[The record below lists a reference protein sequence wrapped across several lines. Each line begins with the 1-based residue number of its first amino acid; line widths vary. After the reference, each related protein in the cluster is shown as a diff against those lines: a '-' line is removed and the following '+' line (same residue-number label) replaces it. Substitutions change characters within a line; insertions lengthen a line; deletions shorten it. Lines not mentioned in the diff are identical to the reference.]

1 MVAIILLRSF
11 RIIEYNVFT
20 FICNIIEDFNMNLVS
35 QNIVKPALQAHQSP
49 VSFQGSVNPETIG
62 KVADAA
68 KDIFTNATK
77 SPNSNAI
84 KSGIKAVM
92 TLLENFF
99 AKNAEKIKAFIDNG
113 AKNGSNKF
121 VRFLAVTAGLVMSIL
136 SVVGA
141 TTIFKDN
148 VKSDDAEKPVAETV
162 VAEEPP
168 VQPPKE

>member
-1 MVAIILLRSF
+1 
-11 RIIEYNVFT
+11 
-20 FICNIIEDFNMNLVS
+20 MNLVS
-35 QNIVKPALQAHQSP
+35 QNIVKPALQAHQSS
-49 VSFQGSVNPETIG
+49 VSFQGGVNPDTIG

-68 KDIFTNATK
+68 KDVFTNATK

-92 TLLENFF
+92 TLLESFF

-148 VKSDDAEKPVAETV
+148 VKSDDTEKPVAEAV
-162 VAEEPP
+162 VSEEPP

>member
-1 MVAIILLRSF
+1 
-11 RIIEYNVFT
+11 
-20 FICNIIEDFNMNLVS
+20 
-35 QNIVKPALQAHQSP
+35 
-49 VSFQGSVNPETIG
+49 
-62 KVADAA
+62 
-68 KDIFTNATK
+68 
-77 SPNSNAI
+77 
-84 KSGIKAVM
+84 M

-148 VKSDDAEKPVAETV
+148 VKSDDAEKSVADLVVTEKPVEDKATATV
-162 VAEEPP
+162 
-168 VQPPKE
+168 PKKRVRKCRIQAVMDTFFHYLAQLPATRIIVPFYNNVFKHFFIYFSLVI